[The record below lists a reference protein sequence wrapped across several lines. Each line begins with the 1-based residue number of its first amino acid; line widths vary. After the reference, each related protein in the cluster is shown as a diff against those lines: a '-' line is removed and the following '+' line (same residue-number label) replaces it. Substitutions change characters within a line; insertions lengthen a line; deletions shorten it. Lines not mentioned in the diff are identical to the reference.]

1 MALHCIIKGQLIA
14 LSYQKSVN
22 CIILNKLTIF
32 SKTIDSDSST
42 LKHSIQY
49 ALQCTGVCSMH
60 YAALVGV
67 YAVYFDAE
75 RDCFLFVNIESILP
89 PSSLVQMCFVFISYG
104 SLQWVAFECIT
115 VNSKCIYM

>member
-1 MALHCIIKGQLIA
+1 MQ
-14 LSYQKSVN
+14 YNV
-22 CIILNKLTIF
+22 F
-32 SKTIDSDSST
+32 SKDSEPSH
-42 LKHSIQY
+42 HSFVFHAAQV
-49 ALQCTGVCSMH
+49 GVCSMH

-67 YAVYFDAE
+67 YAVYFVAE

-115 VNSKCIYM
+115 VQFIYKCKKHCNSGSNMFFVLQCNGWYSNSAYYMQV

>member
-1 MALHCIIKGQLIA
+1 M
-14 LSYQKSVN
+14 SYQKTVN
-22 CIILNKLTIF
+22 LATTLLY
-32 SKTIDSDSST
+32 ST
-42 LKHSIQY
+42 LHKLVY
-49 ALQCTGVCSMH
+49 TCSMH